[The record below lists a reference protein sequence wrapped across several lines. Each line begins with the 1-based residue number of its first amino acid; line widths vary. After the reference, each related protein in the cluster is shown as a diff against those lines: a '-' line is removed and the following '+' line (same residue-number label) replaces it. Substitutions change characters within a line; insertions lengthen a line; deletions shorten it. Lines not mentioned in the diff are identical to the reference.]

1 MRITLAL
8 LLPLVFLA
16 CASCQGEE
24 TETDPRGGPLLLVP
38 SFPGV
43 ELPRGQSGGTVARVE
58 VAADPA
64 SRHRGLM
71 ERDSLQADTGMLFVY
86 PTERPLEFWMKN
98 TRIPLSICFI
108 DRAGVVVRILDME
121 PDPGTPDHLLPR
133 YRSGRPATYALE
145 MERGWF
151 RAKGVRVGD
160 RVRFHPTLL
169 DLRSR

>member
-71 ERDSLQADTGMLFVY
+71 ERDSLQADTGM
-86 PTERPLEFWMKN
+86 
-98 TRIPLSICFI
+98 
-108 DRAGVVVRILDME
+108 
-121 PDPGTPDHLLPR
+121 
-133 YRSGRPATYALE
+133 
-145 MERGWF
+145 
-151 RAKGVRVGD
+151 
-160 RVRFHPTLL
+160 
-169 DLRSR
+169 